1 MGERGWHMSASDS
14 QQSNDRRPH
23 QLAPIDFAHLSRYTL
38 GDKALEHEVL
48 QLFAAEVPVT
58 LGRLRSADT
67 DRAWQE
73 AAHTIKG
80 SARAVGAWEVAGLAE
95 KAEQLPAG
103 DDRRRM
109 LLQLHTALEDVV
121 RFVMSL
127 APSRA

>member
-1 MGERGWHMSASDS
+1 MSASDP
-14 QQSNDRRPH
+14 QPSNDRRPH
-23 QLAPIDFAHLSRYTL
+23 QLAPIDLTHLSRYTL
-38 GDKALEHEVL
+38 GDKALEQEVL

-58 LGRLRSADT
+58 LGRLRFADT

-103 DDRRRM
+103 DDRRQM
-109 LLQLHTALEDVV
+109 LRQLHTALEDVV

>member
-1 MGERGWHMSASDS
+1 MRADS
-14 QQSNDRRPH
+14 PQPGNDR
-23 QLAPIDFAHLSRYTL
+23 QAPIDFTHLSRYTL
-38 GDKALEHEVL
+38 GDKALEQEVL

-103 DDRRRM
+103 DDRRQM
-109 LLQLHTALEDVV
+109 LRQLHTALEDVV